1 MESRNVLNRVV
12 NVCDKDVGERQE
24 HLIQLYERWK
34 ARVIV
39 DDKSYLLSKCCELLP
54 SGRQFRV
61 PKSNLHSVSFLNR

>member
-1 MESRNVLNRVV
+1 MESKNVLNRVV
-12 NVCDKDVGERQE
+12 NVCGKVVGERQE

-39 DDKSYLLSKCCELLP
+39 DDKSYVLSKCYELLL

-61 PKSNLHSVSFLNR
+61 PKSNICIQYHF